1 MSELLYSTDE
11 LWYGTQT
18 GRVLTG
24 EIDNIYATLGKLDD
38 KYAAKEHEHSEYATV
53 TMLETKAD
61 TKHNHD
67 DAYYKKSEVDEKIE
81 ALKVEIMAL
90 INKASDET
98 KTDTNN
104 EPSAPETDVAT
115 DGSGT
120 TDSSAE

>member
-24 EIDNIYATLGKLDD
+24 EIDDIYDTLGNLDD
-38 KYAAKEHEHSEYATV
+38 KYAAKEHTHSEYATV
-53 TMLETKAD
+53 DMLNTKAD
-61 TKHNHD
+61 DKHNHD
-67 DAYYKKSEVDEKIE
+67 DMYYKKSEVDEKIE
-81 ALKVEIMAL
+81 ALKVELMAL

-98 KTDTNN
+98 KTDNKN

-115 DGSGT
+115 DGSES
-120 TDSSAE
+120 DSKAE

>member
-18 GRVLTG
+18 SRVLTG
-24 EIDNIYATLGKLDD
+24 EIDNIYATLGRLDD

-61 TKHNHD
+61 AKHNHD

-81 ALKVEIMAL
+81 ALKVELMEL
-90 INKASDET
+90 INKTSDET
-98 KTDTNN
+98 KTDTKN
-104 EPSAPETDVAT
+104 EPSATETDAT
-115 DGSGT
+115 VDSGT
-120 TDSSAE
+120 SDSKAE

>member
-24 EIDNIYATLGKLDD
+24 EIDNIYNTLGELDG
-38 KYAAKEHEHSEYATV
+38 KYAAKEHKHKEYATV
-53 TMLETKAD
+53 SMLDAKAD
-61 TKHNHD
+61 VKHNHD

-81 ALKVEIMAL
+81 ALKVELIAL
-90 INKASDET
+90 INNASTDTKTET
-98 KTDTNN
+98 KD
-104 EPSAPETDVAT
+104 EPSAPETDAT
-115 DGSGT
+115 VDSGT

>member
-24 EIDNIYATLGKLDD
+24 EIDDIYSTLGELDD
-38 KYAAKEHEHSEYATV
+38 KYAMKEHKHSEYATV

-61 TKHNHD
+61 AKHNHD
-67 DAYYKKSEVDEKIE
+67 DVYYKKSEVDEKIE
-81 ALKVEIMAL
+81 ALKVELIAL
-90 INKASDET
+90 INKSSDKT
-98 KTDTNN
+98 KTDTKN
-104 EPSAPETDVAT
+104 EPSATETDTTA

>member
-24 EIDNIYATLGKLDD
+24 EIDNIYVTLGELDD
-38 KYAAKEHEHSEYATV
+38 KYSAKEHEHSEYATV
-53 TMLETKAD
+53 TMLDTKAD

-81 ALKVEIMAL
+81 ALKVELMAL

-104 EPSAPETDVAT
+104 EPSAPETDVTT
-115 DGSGT
+115 DGSES
-120 TDSSAE
+120 DSKAE